1 MRQKVNPS
9 LPPVE
14 FSAPKGN
21 LAIYC
26 TSDSIGL
33 VKSRAAARTKWKL
46 PVILCLLFQ
55 SFAALAVAQDYV
67 LHRIP
72 VEPRAI
78 VNRMN
83 DFGLVV
89 GSHASPDGKVG
100 SPQTGFIYD
109 HQGIIAQQ
117 PGSVISL
124 DEMIPTPS
132 GFNGSSCVGIN
143 NSCQVVGYFSDS
155 NGGRIGYFL
164 DLLTSTW
171 GLLPAPSWSAYSYGM
186 RINDSGDVLVVH
198 QDAGSW
204 ATRFEADVYNISLGS
219 PTLVRSLG
227 AVRYLQ
233 DMNNLGQVTGE
244 LLDRTRVIIDADG
257 SLTSLPFVNAGKL
270 NNLGV
275 VAGTYTVPGP
285 KNRVEYRAGRF
296 FGGVLEPIANFST
309 EVQDFNDSGDVA
321 ARVNNGSIGAL
332 FTDETGWTLID
343 NAVIGYETG
352 ASDEM
357 QFWSN
362 SSKSIVSMSNRISSQ
377 AWMAVSASKTST
389 TGKGKTAVTTTEQRV
404 YLLTP
409 PAN

>member
-1 MRQKVNPS
+1 MRQNTNPP
-9 LPPVE
+9 LPPAE
-14 FSAPKGN
+14 FSVPQSPRASH
-21 LAIYC
+21 C
-26 TSDSIGL
+26 VTDFFGL
-33 VKSRAAARTKWKL
+33 VKSRKTARARWTL

-55 SFAALAVAQDYV
+55 SFAALALAQEYV

-72 VEPRAI
+72 LEPSAMI
-78 VNRMN
+78 NGMN

-89 GSHASPDGKVG
+89 GFHASPDGKAV
-100 SPQTGFIYD
+100 SPRTGFIYD
-109 HQGIIAQQ
+109 HLGIIDQS
-117 PGSVISL
+117 PGSVYSL
-124 DEMIPTPS
+124 DELIPTPS
-132 GFNGSSCVGIN
+132 GFNGSSCIGIN
-143 NSCQVVGYFSDS
+143 NHCQVVGSFSDS

-164 DLLTSTW
+164 DLLTGTW

-204 ATRFEADVYNISLGS
+204 ATKFEADVYNISLGS
-219 PTLVRSLG
+219 PALVRSLG
-227 AVRYLQ
+227 EVRYLQ

-244 LLDRTRVIIDADG
+244 LLDGTRVIIGADG

-309 EVQDFNDSGDVA
+309 QVRDFNDHGDVA
-321 ARVNNGSIGAL
+321 STEAV
-332 FTDETGWTLID
+332 FTDETGWTFIN
-343 NAVIGYETG
+343 NAVVGYETG

-362 SSKSIVSMSNRISSQ
+362 SSKGITSMSNRISAQ
-377 AWMAVSASKTST
+377 AWLAGSASRTTT
-389 TGKGKTAVTTTEQRV
+389 TGKGKTAVTTTETRF

-409 PAN
+409 PSTAN